1 MRYDRG
7 YGRDYGG
14 WQGGEMAGMPR
25 YDSMFR
31 GRERHAGPPQ
41 GRRGRDA
48 GRMGWRDMGAQAAFG
63 APAHPS
69 ENQHVMPGETD
80 FLGRLYS
87 RQAMDDRPWGLME
100 PDRTQAHMQGYARD
114 YGRYDAGFR
123 GRPRGYD
130 RGFQQGYG
138 GVPRGYDRGM
148 QRGGGRGQGSRFPY
162 QMEGRPE
169 DYHARN
175 LPDSDEAGMDVHRYG
190 HGRDMRYTSNW
201 TRWF

>member
-14 WQGGEMAGMPR
+14 WQGGPMGGMPR

-48 GRMGWRDMGAQAAFG
+48 GRVGWRDMGAQTAFG
-63 APAHPS
+63 GPAHPS
-69 ENQHVMPGETD
+69 QNQRVAPGETD
-80 FLGRLYS
+80 FLGRPYS
-87 RQAMDDRPWGLME
+87 RQALDDRPWGLIEQERMQ
-100 PDRTQAHMQGYARD
+100 THMQGYDRD
-114 YGRYDAGFR
+114 FGGYDAGFR

-130 RGFQQGYG
+130 RGFQ
-138 GVPRGYDRGM
+138 RGYDRGYGA
-148 QRGGGRGQGSRFPY
+148 RGPY
-162 QMEGRPE
+162 QMDGRPE
-169 DYHARN
+169 DYHPHII
-175 LPDSDEAGMDVHRYG
+175 PDSDEAGMDVHRYG
-190 HGRDMRYTSNW
+190 HGREMRYTSNW